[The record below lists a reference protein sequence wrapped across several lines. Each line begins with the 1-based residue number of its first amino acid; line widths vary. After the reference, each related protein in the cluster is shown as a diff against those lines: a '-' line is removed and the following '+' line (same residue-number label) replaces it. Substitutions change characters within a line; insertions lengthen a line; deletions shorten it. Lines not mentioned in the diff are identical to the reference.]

1 MFLFKKLADI
11 IDQINSFVGKA
22 VSWLVV
28 LMVLNV
34 FVVVVLR
41 YMFSIG
47 WVWMQELYVW
57 THAIIFMLGA
67 GYTLLHD
74 GHVRIDLIYRTASA
88 RYKAFVNI
96 LGSLFLALP
105 LLFLLFSRSV
115 PMVERSFQSLEKSAE
130 AGGLPAL
137 YVLKAVIPLFCIL
150 FGLQFISLIIRS
162 LEALFTPSNTL
173 PSSQEQQEQSS

>member
-162 LEALFTPSNTL
+162 LEALFTPSNTP

>member
-1 MFLFKKLADI
+1 MFLLKKLADI

-28 LMVLNV
+28 IMVLNV
-34 FVVVVLR
+34 FLVVVLR
-41 YMFSIG
+41 YVFSIG

-57 THAIIFMLGA
+57 THATIFMLGA
-67 GYTLLHD
+67 GYTLLHE
-74 GHVRIDLIYRTASA
+74 GQVRIDLIYRTASA
-88 RYKAFVNI
+88 RYKALVNI
-96 LGSLFLALP
+96 FGSLFFALP
-105 LLFLLFSRSV
+105 LMFLLFSRSV

-137 YVLKAVIPLFCIL
+137 YILKAVIPLFCIL

-162 LEALFTPSNTL
+162 LEALFNPSNTS